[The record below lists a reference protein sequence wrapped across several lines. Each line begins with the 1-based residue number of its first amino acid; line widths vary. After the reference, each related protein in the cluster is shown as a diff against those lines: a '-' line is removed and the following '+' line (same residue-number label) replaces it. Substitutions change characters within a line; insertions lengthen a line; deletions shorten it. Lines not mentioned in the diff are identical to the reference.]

1 MANRRVKIETR
12 AMPPKTVA
20 VVCAVSVTVGW
31 LLASTLTPPVARL
44 QSLPERR
51 VDNKPALEATSYSE
65 QLNLRLREAPAPPQP
80 RRNPFMFGARE
91 SRPESRVREAE
102 SVDAPAPAR
111 PAPPAYQL
119 SGIGFT
125 ETAQGVVRTA
135 VLSDGASVHLL
146 KPGDT
151 IRAYTVAEVTDS
163 SVVLVDAAG
172 GRFVIRLR

>member
-1 MANRRVKIETR
+1 
-12 AMPPKTVA
+12 MPPKTVA

-51 VDNKPALEATSYSE
+51 ADNQPSALDATSYSE
-65 QLNLRLREAPAPPQP
+65 QLNLRLRQAPAPPQP

-91 SRPESRVREAE
+91 SRPESRVREE
-102 SVDAPAPAR
+102 VSVDAPAPAR

-163 SVVLVDAAG
+163 SVVLADAAG